1 MTAQERSEPFDP
13 SLPTMQEFV
22 DPLTH
27 EIHCEALVAVRRRHQ
42 PLSTSQALRKVNRWG
57 SMNTPST
64 KLISETGLA
73 VRDALLAKIEAL
85 NPSHGKVNSLTAGV
99 NRQVRHSGIYATDG
113 QPLSTRTRQKET
125 LRNVNS
131 TVRFLLLTF
140 VSRSG

>member
-1 MTAQERSEPFDP
+1 
-13 SLPTMQEFV
+13 
-22 DPLTH
+22 
-27 EIHCEALVAVRRRHQ
+27 
-42 PLSTSQALRKVNRWG
+42 
-57 SMNTPST
+57 MNTPST

-113 QPLSTRTRQKET
+113 QPLSTRNRQKET

-131 TVRFLLLTF
+131 TVRFLLLIF